1 EARPHNGLR
10 EALQMTHQTIVVPDI
25 GGAEG
30 AEVVEL
36 LVAVGD
42 AIELEQSL
50 IVLES
55 DKASMEIPASH
66 AGVVVELKMAV
77 GDQLSEGDAILI
89 LDTSVADSDGAETS
103 HQEASSTDQSATST
117 DAELASSQSADEGNV
132 VVATADPEASASQ
145 AVSEQIVEVPDIG
158 TDGDVE
164 VVELCVS
171 VGDMIGEGDS
181 VVVLESDKASME
193 VPSPAEGEVLEL
205 LIAEGASVTQGAAL
219 IKLSVKGGSLPAEAA
234 TSDAAPVVDSTD
246 TGTKTSP
253 PRAAANPAPEVSAP
267 AVSAQPSS
275 SASADASDLYV
286 GPAVRKLAREFG
298 VDLKAVKGSGPKG
311 RIVKE
316 DLHAYVSQRLA
327 DPSTRAV
334 SVGSGIPEVA
344 EIDFSKFGPVR
355 HEERS
360 RIDKVTATNMSK
372 SWLNVP
378 HVTQFDDADITD
390 LEVFRSSLKAEA
402 EQRGSKISPVPF
414 IIKAVAIALNANPKL
429 KSSLAEQGDVLV
441 YKDYCHIGMAVDTPN
456 GLVVPV
462 IRDADKKSIW
472 ALSDEIRELAAKAKD
487 KKLKPDEMQGA
498 VFTVSSLGNIGG
510 RGFTPIVNTPE
521 VGILGVSKAST
532 QPVWDGSSFQPRTM
546 LPVSLSYD
554 HRVVNGGDAG
564 RFLTYL
570 VALLAD
576 IRQLAMN

>member
-1 EARPHNGLR
+1 
-10 EALQMTHQTIVVPDI
+10 MTHQTIVVPDI

-66 AGVVVELKMAV
+66 AGVVVELKIAV

-89 LDTSVADSDGAETS
+89 LDTSAADSDGAEAS
-103 HQEASSTDQSATST
+103 HQEASSYDQSAVST
-117 DAELASSQSADEGNV
+117 DTDPARSQRVDEGSEGV
-132 VVATADPEASASQ
+132 AATADSEASASE
-145 AVSEQIVEVPDIG
+145 AFSEQIVEVPDIG
-158 TDGDVE
+158 ADGDVE
-164 VVELCVS
+164 VVELCVG
-171 VGDMIGEGDS
+171 VGDMIDEGDS

-193 VPSPAEGEVLEL
+193 VPSPTAGEVLEL

-219 IKLSVKGGSLPAEAA
+219 IKLSVKGGSLPAAAA
-234 TSDAAPVVDSTD
+234 TSVAAPAVDPTD
-246 TGTKTSP
+246 TAIKTSP
-253 PRAAANPAPEVSAP
+253 PVAGANPAPEVSAP
-267 AVSAQPSS
+267 AVSAQSTSS
-275 SASADASDLYV
+275 PADNTSELYV

-298 VDLKAVKGSGPKG
+298 ADLKAVKGSGPKG

-327 DPSTRAV
+327 DPATRAV
-334 SVGSGIPEVA
+334 SVGGGIPEVT
-344 EIDFSKFGPVR
+344 EIDFSKFGPVH

-378 HVTQFDDADITD
+378 HVTQFDDADITE
-390 LEVFRSSLKAEA
+390 LEIFRNSLKAEA
-402 EQRGSKISPVPF
+402 EQRGSKLSPVPF

-429 KSSLAEQGDVLV
+429 KTSLAEQRDVLV

-462 IRDADKKSIW
+462 IRNADKKSIW
-472 ALSDEIRELAAKAKD
+472 ALSDEIRKLAAKAKD

-510 RGFTPIVNTPE
+510 SGFTPIVNTPE

-532 QPVWDGSSFQPRTM
+532 QPVWDGSAFQPRTM

-564 RFLTYL
+564 RFLTHL
-570 VALLAD
+570 VALLSD

>member
-1 EARPHNGLR
+1 
-10 EALQMTHQTIVVPDI
+10 MTHQTIVVPDI

-42 AIELEQSL
+42 AVELEQSL

-77 GDQLSEGDAILI
+77 GDQLSEGDAILT
-89 LDTSVADSDGAETS
+89 LDTSAADNDGAEVS
-103 HQEASSTDQSATST
+103 HQEAPGNDENSTST
-117 DAELASSQSADEGNV
+117 DADVASSQRVDERTEKGV
-132 VVATADPEASASQ
+132 DAAASQEGGSQ

-171 VGDMIGEGDS
+171 VGDVIDEGDS

-193 VPSPAEGEVLEL
+193 VPSPAAGEVLEL

-219 IKLSVKGGSLPAEAA
+219 IKLSVKSVSSTAPAVTEAA
-234 TSDAAPVVDSTD
+234 TPAVDTTD
-246 TGTKTSP
+246 TLAKPSSV
-253 PRAAANPAPEVSAP
+253 AAANPSPRATALP
-267 AVSAQPSS
+267 ASS
-275 SASADASDLYV
+275 VANDASDLYV

-298 VDLKAVKGSGPKG
+298 VDLTAVKGSGPKG

-316 DLHAYVSQRLA
+316 DLQAYVSQRLA
-327 DPSTRAV
+327 DPATHAV
-334 SVGSGIPEVA
+334 SVGSGIPDVA
-344 EIDFSKFGPVR
+344 DIDFSKFGPVH
-355 HEERS
+355 HEQRS
-360 RIDKVTATNMSK
+360 RIDKVTASNMSK

-390 LEVFRSSLKAEA
+390 LEAFRGSLKAEA
-402 EQRGSKISPVPF
+402 ERRGSKLSPVPF
-414 IIKAVAIALNANPKL
+414 IIKAVAVALNANPKM
-429 KSSLAEQGDVLV
+429 KSSLADQGDVLV

-462 IRDADKKSIW
+462 IRDADKKSVW

-498 VFTVSSLGNIGG
+498 VFTISSLGNIGG

-532 QPVWDGSSFQPRTM
+532 QPMWNGSEFQPRIM

-570 VALLAD
+570 VALLSD

>member
-1 EARPHNGLR
+1 
-10 EALQMTHQTIVVPDI
+10 MTNQTIYVPDI

-36 LVAVGD
+36 LVSVGD
-42 AIELEQSL
+42 SVDVEQSL

-77 GDQLSEGDAILI
+77 GDQLAEGDAILVVEV
-89 LDTSVADSDGAETS
+89 LGETEVENKS
-103 HQEASSTDQSATST
+103 
-117 DAELASSQSADEGNV
+117 
-132 VVATADPEASASQ
+132 VVASNDAPAPDETLVPTEPVVAVSSETKMTSDSEQ
-145 AVSEQIVEVPDIG
+145 AVSDVVIDVPDIG

-164 VVELCVS
+164 VVEICVA
-171 VGDMIGEGDS
+171 VGDVLQEGDS
-181 VVVLESDKASME
+181 IVVLESDKASME
-193 VPSPAEGEVLEL
+193 VPAPTAGEVTEL
-205 LIAEGASVTQGAAL
+205 LVAEGANVSKGSQL
-219 IKLSVKGGSLPAEAA
+219 IKLRAA
-234 TSDAAPVVDSTD
+234 VASSPVAPVAISESTETSAAPTD
-246 TGTKTSP
+246 PSKS
-253 PRAAANPAPEVSAP
+253 N
-267 AVSAQPSS
+267 AVSNATPGKADGHT
-275 SASADASDLYV
+275 ASVRPAGPALAETASTADLYV

-298 VDLKAVKGSGPKG
+298 ADLTLVTGTGPKG
-311 RIVKE
+311 RILKE
-316 DLHAYVSQRLA
+316 DLQAFVAKQLA
-327 DPSTRAV
+327 APSPVHRE
-334 SVGSGIPEVA
+334 VGGAIPVVA
-344 EIDFSKFGPVR
+344 DIDFAKFGPVR
-355 HEERS
+355 REERS
-360 RIDKVTATNMSK
+360 RIDKVTAANMSK

-390 LEVFRSSLKAEA
+390 LEAFRASLKAES
-402 EQRGSKISPVPF
+402 ERRGSKLSPVPF
-414 IIKAVAIALNANPKL
+414 VIKAVAIALNANPKM
-429 KSSLAEQGDVLV
+429 KSSLAEQGEALV

-462 IRDADKKSIW
+462 IRDADKRSIW
-472 ALSDEIRELAAKAKD
+472 DLSDEIRTLAAKAKD

-510 RGFTPIVNTPE
+510 KGFTPIVNTPE
-521 VGILGVSKAST
+521 VGILGISKAST
-532 QPVWDGSSFQPRTM
+532 QPVWDGSEFQPRVM

-570 VALLAD
+570 VTLLGD

>member
-1 EARPHNGLR
+1 
-10 EALQMTHQTIVVPDI
+10 MTHQTIVVPDI

-42 AIELEQSL
+42 AVELEQSL

-77 GDQLSEGDAILI
+77 GDQLSEGDAILT
-89 LDTSVADSDGAETS
+89 LDTSAADDDGAEVS
-103 HQEASSTDQSATST
+103 HQEASGNDENSTSS
-117 DAELASSQSADEGNV
+117 DADVASSQRVDERTEKGV
-132 VVATADPEASASQ
+132 DAAASEEGGSQ

-171 VGDMIGEGDS
+171 VGDVIDEGDS

-193 VPSPAEGEVLEL
+193 VPSPATGEVLEL

-219 IKLSVKGGSLPAEAA
+219 IKLSVKSVSSTAPAVTEAA
-234 TSDAAPVVDSTD
+234 TPAVDTTD
-246 TGTKTSP
+246 TLAKPSSV
-253 PRAAANPAPEVSAP
+253 AAANPSPRATALP
-267 AVSAQPSS
+267 ASS
-275 SASADASDLYV
+275 EANDASDLYV

-298 VDLKAVKGSGPKG
+298 VDLTAVKGSGPKG

-316 DLHAYVSQRLA
+316 DLKAYVSQRLA
-327 DPSTRAV
+327 DPATHAV
-334 SVGSGIPEVA
+334 SVGSGIPDVA
-344 EIDFSKFGPVR
+344 DIDFSKFGPVH
-355 HEERS
+355 HEQRS
-360 RIDKVTATNMSK
+360 RIDKVTASNMSK

-390 LEVFRSSLKAEA
+390 LEAFRGSLKAEA
-402 EQRGSKISPVPF
+402 ERRGSKLSPVPF
-414 IIKAVAIALNANPKL
+414 IIKAVAVALNANPKM
-429 KSSLAEQGDVLV
+429 KSSLSEQGDVLV
-441 YKDYCHIGMAVDTPN
+441 YKEYCHIGMAVDTPN

-462 IRDADKKSIW
+462 IRDADKKSVW

-498 VFTVSSLGNIGG
+498 VFTISSLGNIGG

-532 QPVWDGSSFQPRTM
+532 QPMWNGSEFQPRIM

-554 HRVVNGGDAG
+554 HRVINGGDAG

-570 VALLAD
+570 VALLSD

>member
-1 EARPHNGLR
+1 
-10 EALQMTHQTIVVPDI
+10 
-25 GGAEG
+25 
-30 AEVVEL
+30 
-36 LVAVGD
+36 
-42 AIELEQSL
+42 
-50 IVLES
+50 
-55 DKASMEIPASH
+55 MEIPASH

-77 GDQLSEGDAILI
+77 GDQLSEGDAILV
-89 LDTSVADSDGAETS
+89 LDMSAADSDNAEAS
-103 HQEASSTDQSATST
+103 HQEASSTDQSAVSP
-117 DAELASSQSADEGNV
+117 DADLASTQRVDAGSKGVAASAE
-132 VVATADPEASASQ
+132 PEASASK
-145 AVSEQIVEVPDIG
+145 AVSEHIVEVPDIG

-164 VVELCVS
+164 VVEVCVS
-171 VGDMIGEGDS
+171 IGDMIGEGDS
-181 VVVLESDKASME
+181 IVVLESDKASME
-193 VPSPAEGEVLEL
+193 VPSPAAGEVLEL
-205 LIAEGASVTQGAAL
+205 LIAESASVTQGAAL
-219 IKLSVKGGSLPAEAA
+219 IKLSVADGSLPATAA
-234 TSDAAPVVDSTD
+234 TPAAATAVGSTD
-246 TGTKTSP
+246 TAVKTSP
-253 PRAAANPAPEVSAP
+253 PVAAANPAPQMSVP
-267 AVSAQPSS
+267 AVAAQPSS
-275 SASADASDLYV
+275 SASDDASDLYV

-316 DLHAYVSQRLA
+316 DLQAYVSQRLA
-327 DPSTRAV
+327 DPATRAV

-390 LEVFRSSLKAEA
+390 LEAFRSSLKAEA
-402 EQRGSKISPVPF
+402 EQRGSKLSPVPF

-429 KSSLAEQGDVLV
+429 KSSLAEQGDMLV

-532 QPVWDGSSFQPRTM
+532 QPVWDGSAFQPRTM

-570 VALLAD
+570 VALLSD

>member
-1 EARPHNGLR
+1 
-10 EALQMTHQTIVVPDI
+10 MTHQTIVVPDI

-89 LDTSVADSDGAETS
+89 LDTSVVDSDGAETS

-193 VPSPAEGEVLEL
+193 VPSPAEGEVVEL

-234 TSDAAPVVDSTD
+234 TSDAAPVVDSRD
-246 TGTKTSP
+246 TATKTSP

>member
-1 EARPHNGLR
+1 
-10 EALQMTHQTIVVPDI
+10 MTHQTIVVPDI

-77 GDQLSEGDAILI
+77 GDQLSEGDAILT

-253 PRAAANPAPEVSAP
+253 PRAVANPAPEVSAP

-472 ALSDEIRELAAKAKD
+472 ALSDEVRELAAKAKD

>member
-1 EARPHNGLR
+1 
-10 EALQMTHQTIVVPDI
+10 MTHQTIVVPDI

-36 LVAVGD
+36 LVTVGD

-89 LDTSVADSDGAETS
+89 LDTSVVDSDGAETRN
-103 HQEASSTDQSATST
+103 QEASSSDQSATST

-132 VVATADPEASASQ
+132 VVATADPEGSAIQ

-193 VPSPAEGEVLEL
+193 VPSPAEGEVVEL

-234 TSDAAPVVDSTD
+234 TSDAAPVVDSRD
-246 TGTKTSP
+246 TATKTSP

>member
-1 EARPHNGLR
+1 
-10 EALQMTHQTIVVPDI
+10 MTNQTIYVPDI

-36 LVAVGD
+36 LVSVGD
-42 AIELEQSL
+42 SVDVEQSL

-77 GDQLSEGDAILI
+77 GDQLAEGDAILVVEV
-89 LDTSVADSDGAETS
+89 LGETEVENKSVV
-103 HQEASSTDQSATST
+103 ASS
-117 DAELASSQSADEGNV
+117 DAPAPDETLV
-132 VVATADPEASASQ
+132 PTEPVVAVSSETKMTSDSEQ
-145 AVSEQIVEVPDIG
+145 AVSDVVIDVPDIG

-164 VVELCVS
+164 VVEICVA
-171 VGDMIGEGDS
+171 VGDVLQEGDS
-181 VVVLESDKASME
+181 IVVLESDKASME
-193 VPSPAEGEVLEL
+193 VPAPTAGEVTEL
-205 LIAEGASVTQGAAL
+205 LVAEGANVSKGSQL
-219 IKLSVKGGSLPAEAA
+219 IKLRAA
-234 TSDAAPVVDSTD
+234 VASSPVAPVAISESTETSAAPTDPSKSDAVSNATPGKADGHTASVRPAGPALAETAST
-246 TGTKTSP
+246 
-253 PRAAANPAPEVSAP
+253 A
-267 AVSAQPSS
+267 
-275 SASADASDLYV
+275 DLYV

-298 VDLKAVKGSGPKG
+298 ADLTLVTGTGPKG
-311 RIVKE
+311 RILKE
-316 DLHAYVSQRLA
+316 DLQAFVAKQLA
-327 DPSTRAV
+327 APSPVHRE
-334 SVGSGIPEVA
+334 VGGAIPVVA
-344 EIDFSKFGPVR
+344 DIDFAKFGPVR
-355 HEERS
+355 REERS
-360 RIDKVTATNMSK
+360 RIDKVTAANMSK

-390 LEVFRSSLKAEA
+390 LETFRASLKAES
-402 EQRGSKISPVPF
+402 ERRGSKLSPVPF
-414 IIKAVAIALNANPKL
+414 VIKAVAIALNANPKM
-429 KSSLAEQGDVLV
+429 KSSLAEQGEALV

-462 IRDADKKSIW
+462 IRDADKRSIW
-472 ALSDEIRELAAKAKD
+472 DLSDEIRTLAAKAKD

-510 RGFTPIVNTPE
+510 KGFTPIVNTPE
-521 VGILGVSKAST
+521 VGILGISKAST
-532 QPVWDGSSFQPRTM
+532 QPVWDGSEFQPRVM

-570 VALLAD
+570 VTLLGD

>member
-1 EARPHNGLR
+1 
-10 EALQMTHQTIVVPDI
+10 MTHQTIVVPDI

-77 GDQLSEGDAILI
+77 GDQLSEGDAILT

-117 DAELASSQSADEGNV
+117 DAELASSQSADEGKV

-253 PRAAANPAPEVSAP
+253 PRAVANPAPEVSAP

-429 KSSLAEQGDVLV
+429 KTSLAEQGDVLV

>member
-1 EARPHNGLR
+1 
-10 EALQMTHQTIVVPDI
+10 MTHQTIVVPDI

-77 GDQLSEGDAILI
+77 GDQLSEGDAILT

-253 PRAAANPAPEVSAP
+253 PRAVANPAPEVSAP
-267 AVSAQPSS
+267 AVYAQPSS

>member
-1 EARPHNGLR
+1 
-10 EALQMTHQTIVVPDI
+10 MTHQTIVVPDI

-205 LIAEGASVTQGAAL
+205 LIADGASVTQGAAL

-390 LEVFRSSLKAEA
+390 LEVFRNSLKAEA

-570 VALLAD
+570 VALLGD

>member
-1 EARPHNGLR
+1 
-10 EALQMTHQTIVVPDI
+10 MTHQTIVVPDI

-77 GDQLSEGDAILI
+77 GDQLSEGDAILT
-89 LDTSVADSDGAETS
+89 LDTSATDSGDAQASNEAIASEKTTS
-103 HQEASSTDQSATST
+103 ASTDV
-117 DAELASSQSADEGNV
+117 ENASSQSVEAGVEES
-132 VVATADPEASASQ
+132 APITAPEASANQ
-145 AVSEQIVEVPDIG
+145 TVSEQIVEVPDIG

-171 VGDMIGEGDS
+171 VGDLIHEGDS
-181 VVVLESDKASME
+181 LVVLESDKASME
-193 VPSPAEGEVLEL
+193 VPSPAAGEVLEL
-205 LIAEGASVTQGAAL
+205 LIAEGASVAQGVAL
-219 IKLSVKGGSLPAEAA
+219 LKLSVKGTSSPAPAITPVATPDVDSAGTAVKPPLSLAVTEP
-234 TSDAAPVVDSTD
+234 APVVSTSV
-246 TGTKTSP
+246 TS
-253 PRAAANPAPEVSAP
+253 AAPTSLA
-267 AVSAQPSS
+267 SS
-275 SASADASDLYV
+275 DGSDLYV

-316 DLHAYVSQRLA
+316 DLHTYVSLRLA

-334 SVGSGIPEVA
+334 STGSRIPEVA

-360 RIDKVTATNMSK
+360 RIDKVTASNMSK

-390 LEVFRSSLKAEA
+390 LEAFRGSLKAEA
-402 EQRGSKISPVPF
+402 ERRGSKLSPVPF
-414 IIKAVAIALNANPKL
+414 IIKALAVALNANPKL

-462 IRDADKKSIW
+462 IRDADKKSVW
-472 ALSDEIRELAAKAKD
+472 ALSDEIRELAARAKD

-532 QPVWDGSSFQPRTM
+532 QPVWDGSAFQPRIM

-564 RFLTYL
+564 RFLSYL
-570 VALLAD
+570 VTLLSD
-576 IRQLAMN
+576 IRQLAMS

>member
-1 EARPHNGLR
+1 
-10 EALQMTHQTIVVPDI
+10 MTHQTIVVPDI

-89 LDTSVADSDGAETS
+89 LDTSVVDSDGAETS

-193 VPSPAEGEVLEL
+193 VPSPAAGEVVEL

-219 IKLSVKGGSLPAEAA
+219 IKLNVKGGSLPAEAA
-234 TSDAAPVVDSTD
+234 TSDAAPVVDSRD
-246 TGTKTSP
+246 TATKTSP

>member
-1 EARPHNGLR
+1 
-10 EALQMTHQTIVVPDI
+10 MTHQTIVVPDI

-89 LDTSVADSDGAETS
+89 LDTAVADSDGAETS

-132 VVATADPEASASQ
+132 GVATADPEASASQ

-253 PRAAANPAPEVSAP
+253 PRGVANPAPEVSAP

-570 VALLAD
+570 VALLGD

>member
-1 EARPHNGLR
+1 
-10 EALQMTHQTIVVPDI
+10 
-25 GGAEG
+25 
-30 AEVVEL
+30 
-36 LVAVGD
+36 
-42 AIELEQSL
+42 
-50 IVLES
+50 
-55 DKASMEIPASH
+55 
-66 AGVVVELKMAV
+66 
-77 GDQLSEGDAILI
+77 
-89 LDTSVADSDGAETS
+89 
-103 HQEASSTDQSATST
+103 
-117 DAELASSQSADEGNV
+117 
-132 VVATADPEASASQ
+132 
-145 AVSEQIVEVPDIG
+145 
-158 TDGDVE
+158 
-164 VVELCVS
+164 
-171 VGDMIGEGDS
+171 
-181 VVVLESDKASME
+181 
-193 VPSPAEGEVLEL
+193 
-205 LIAEGASVTQGAAL
+205 
-219 IKLSVKGGSLPAEAA
+219 
-234 TSDAAPVVDSTD
+234 
-246 TGTKTSP
+246 
-253 PRAAANPAPEVSAP
+253 
-267 AVSAQPSS
+267 
-275 SASADASDLYV
+275 
-286 GPAVRKLAREFG
+286 LAREFG

-429 KSSLAEQGDVLV
+429 KGSLAEQGDVLV

-570 VALLAD
+570 VALLGD

>member
-1 EARPHNGLR
+1 
-10 EALQMTHQTIVVPDI
+10 MTHQTIVVPDI

-77 GDQLSEGDAILI
+77 GDQLSEGDAILVV
-89 LDTSVADSDGAETS
+89 DTSAADSDNAEAS
-103 HQEASSTDQSATST
+103 HQEASSTDQSVV
-117 DAELASSQSADEGNV
+117 SADADLANAQRVDEGSEG
-132 VVATADPEASASQ
+132 VADSADPEASAGR

-171 VGDMIGEGDS
+171 VGDKIEDGDS

-193 VPSPAEGEVLEL
+193 VPSPASGEVLEL

-219 IKLSVKGGSLPAEAA
+219 IKLSVTGGSFPAAIA
-234 TSDAAPVVDSTD
+234 IDSNDTAVQMSPPVV
-246 TGTKTSP
+246 
-253 PRAAANPAPEVSAP
+253 AANPAPQVSAP
-267 AVSAQPSS
+267 EVSAQPSS
-275 SASADASDLYV
+275 SASDDAADLYV

-316 DLHAYVSQRLA
+316 DLQAYVSQRLA
-327 DPSTRAV
+327 DPGTRAV
-334 SVGSGIPEVA
+334 SIGSGIPEVA

-360 RIDKVTATNMSK
+360 RVDKVTATNMSK

-390 LEVFRSSLKAEA
+390 LEAFRSSLKAEA
-402 EQRGSKISPVPF
+402 EQRGSKLSPVPF

-462 IRDADKKSIW
+462 IRDADKKSVW

-521 VGILGVSKAST
+521 VGILGVSKTST
-532 QPVWDGSSFQPRTM
+532 QPVWDGSAFQPRTM

-570 VALLAD
+570 VALLSD

>member
-1 EARPHNGLR
+1 
-10 EALQMTHQTIVVPDI
+10 MTHQTIVVPDI

-89 LDTSVADSDGAETS
+89 LDTSVVDSDGAETS

-253 PRAAANPAPEVSAP
+253 PRAVANPAPEVSAP

-570 VALLAD
+570 VALLGD

>member
-1 EARPHNGLR
+1 
-10 EALQMTHQTIVVPDI
+10 MTHQTIVVPDI

-42 AIELEQSL
+42 VIELEQSL

-77 GDQLSEGDAILI
+77 GEQLSEGDAILV
-89 LDTSVADSDGAETS
+89 LDTSAADSDRAEAS
-103 HQEASSTDQSATST
+103 HQEASSTDQSIVFT
-117 DAELASSQSADEGNV
+117 DADLASAQRVDEGSEG
-132 VVATADPEASASQ
+132 VAASADPEASAGQ

-171 VGDMIGEGDS
+171 VGDTIDEGDS

-193 VPSPAEGEVLEL
+193 VPSPAAGEVLEL
-205 LIAEGASVTQGAAL
+205 LITEGASVTQGAAL
-219 IKLSVKGGSLPAEAA
+219 IKLSVIGGSLSA
-234 TSDAAPVVDSTD
+234 TGAAPATATAVDSADTD
-246 TGTKTSP
+246 VKASP
-253 PRAAANPAPEVSAP
+253 PVAAANPAPRVSAP
-267 AVSAQPSS
+267 EVFAQPSL
-275 SASADASDLYV
+275 SASDDGSDLYV

-316 DLHAYVSQRLA
+316 DLQAYVSQRLA
-327 DPSTRAV
+327 DPTTRAV

-390 LEVFRSSLKAEA
+390 LEAFRSSLKAEA
-402 EQRGSKISPVPF
+402 EQRGSKLSPVPF

-429 KSSLAEQGDVLV
+429 KSSLAERGDVLV
-441 YKDYCHIGMAVDTPN
+441 YKDYCHIGLAVDTPN

-472 ALSDEIRELAAKAKD
+472 ALSDEIRELAANAKD

-498 VFTVSSLGNIGG
+498 VFTVSSLGSIGG

-532 QPVWDGSSFQPRTM
+532 QPVWDGSAFQPRTM

-570 VALLAD
+570 VALLSD

>member
-1 EARPHNGLR
+1 
-10 EALQMTHQTIVVPDI
+10 MTHQTIVVPDI

-89 LDTSVADSDGAETS
+89 LDTSVVDSDGAETS

-132 VVATADPEASASQ
+132 VVATADPEGSASQ

-234 TSDAAPVVDSTD
+234 TSDAAPVVDSRD
-246 TGTKTSP
+246 TATKTSP

>member
-1 EARPHNGLR
+1 
-10 EALQMTHQTIVVPDI
+10 MTHQTIVVPDI

-77 GDQLSEGDAILI
+77 GDQLSEGDAILT
-89 LDTSVADSDGAETS
+89 LDTSATDSGDVQASNEEIASEKTTS
-103 HQEASSTDQSATST
+103 ASTDV
-117 DAELASSQSADEGNV
+117 ENASSQRVEAGVEESSPI
-132 VVATADPEASASQ
+132 TASPITAPEASANQ
-145 AVSEQIVEVPDIG
+145 TVSEQIVEVPDIG

-171 VGDMIGEGDS
+171 VGDLIHEGDS
-181 VVVLESDKASME
+181 LVVLESDKASME
-193 VPSPAEGEVLEL
+193 VPSPAAGEVLEL
-205 LIAEGASVTQGAAL
+205 LIAEGASVAQGVAL
-219 IKLSVKGGSLPAEAA
+219 LKLSVKGTSSPAPAITPVANPDVDSAGTAVKPPLSLAVTEP
-234 TSDAAPVVDSTD
+234 APVVSTSV
-246 TGTKTSP
+246 TS
-253 PRAAANPAPEVSAP
+253 AAPTSLA
-267 AVSAQPSS
+267 SS
-275 SASADASDLYV
+275 DGSDLYV

-316 DLHAYVSQRLA
+316 DLHTYVSLRLA

-334 SVGSGIPEVA
+334 STGSRIPEVA

-360 RIDKVTATNMSK
+360 RIDKVTASNMSK

-390 LEVFRSSLKAEA
+390 LEAFRGSLKAEA
-402 EQRGSKISPVPF
+402 ERRGSKLSPVPF
-414 IIKAVAIALNANPKL
+414 IIKALAVALNANPKL

-462 IRDADKKSIW
+462 IRDADKKSVW
-472 ALSDEIRELAAKAKD
+472 ALSDEIRELAARAKD

-532 QPVWDGSSFQPRTM
+532 QPVWDGSAFQPRIM

-564 RFLTYL
+564 RFLSYL
-570 VALLAD
+570 VTLLSD
-576 IRQLAMN
+576 IRQLAMS

>member
-1 EARPHNGLR
+1 
-10 EALQMTHQTIVVPDI
+10 MTHQTIVVPDI

-42 AIELEQSL
+42 AVELEQSL

-77 GDQLSEGDAILI
+77 GDQLSEGDAILT
-89 LDTSVADSDGAETS
+89 LDTSAADDDGAEVS
-103 HQEASSTDQSATST
+103 HQEASGNDENSTST
-117 DAELASSQSADEGNV
+117 DADVASSQRVDERTEKGV
-132 VVATADPEASASQ
+132 DAAASQEGGSQ

-171 VGDMIGEGDS
+171 VGDVIDEGDS

-193 VPSPAEGEVLEL
+193 VPSPAAGEVLEL

-219 IKLSVKGGSLPAEAA
+219 IKLSVKSVSSTAPAVTEAA
-234 TSDAAPVVDSTD
+234 TPAVDTTD
-246 TGTKTSP
+246 TLAKPSSV
-253 PRAAANPAPEVSAP
+253 AAANPSPRATALP
-267 AVSAQPSS
+267 ASS
-275 SASADASDLYV
+275 VANDASDLYV

-298 VDLKAVKGSGPKG
+298 VDLTAVKGSGPKG

-316 DLHAYVSQRLA
+316 DLQAYVSQRLA
-327 DPSTRAV
+327 DPATHAV
-334 SVGSGIPEVA
+334 SVGSGIPDVA
-344 EIDFSKFGPVR
+344 DIDFSKFGPVH
-355 HEERS
+355 HEQRS
-360 RIDKVTATNMSK
+360 RIDKVTASNMSK

-390 LEVFRSSLKAEA
+390 LEAFRGSLKAEA
-402 EQRGSKISPVPF
+402 ERRGSKLSPVPF
-414 IIKAVAIALNANPKL
+414 IIKAVAVALNANPKM
-429 KSSLAEQGDVLV
+429 KSSLADQGDVLV

-462 IRDADKKSIW
+462 IRDADKKSVW

-498 VFTVSSLGNIGG
+498 VFTISSLGNIGG

-532 QPVWDGSSFQPRTM
+532 QPMWNGSEFQPRIM

-570 VALLAD
+570 VALLSD

>member
-1 EARPHNGLR
+1 
-10 EALQMTHQTIVVPDI
+10 MTHQTIVVPDI

-89 LDTSVADSDGAETS
+89 LDTSVVDSDGAETS

-132 VVATADPEASASQ
+132 VVATADPEGSASQ

-234 TSDAAPVVDSTD
+234 TSDAAPVVDSRD
-246 TGTKTSP
+246 TATKTSP

-570 VALLAD
+570 VALLGD